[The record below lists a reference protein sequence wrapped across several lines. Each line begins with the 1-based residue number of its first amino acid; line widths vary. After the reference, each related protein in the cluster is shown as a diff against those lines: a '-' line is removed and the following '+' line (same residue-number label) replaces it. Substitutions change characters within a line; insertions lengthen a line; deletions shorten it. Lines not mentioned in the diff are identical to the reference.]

1 MKIKAIITKEYQV
14 ELESG
19 VVVNYTNKNEALNML
34 AKYELTKVLKKIM
47 DFSQI
52 EILLED
58 IEKNPLALDAIL
70 GALTSYKKQ
79 TKAPVAK
86 PKKIKKKVWK
96 ILVGTQKVP
105 TKKFLNFRVTQKSK
119 KDYN

>member
-86 PKKIKKKVWK
+86 PKKIKKKV
-96 ILVGTQKVP
+96 
-105 TKKFLNFRVTQKSK
+105 
-119 KDYN
+119 